1 MVCFMNLIFATSNA
15 HKVREIA
22 SVLPEGYTV
31 QSLKDIGFA
40 EELPETRD
48 TIEGNSLQK
57 AEYLAEKLGLT
68 CFAEDTGLEIEALDG
83 RPGVYSAR
91 YAGPEATF
99 ADNVAKV
106 LAEMEGQTNRRARFK
121 TVITYFVPP
130 PKSGG
135 STPKPPKGGFNS
147 HLTPTLSKV
156 EGECIK
162 VPFRRFGGKET
173 HFSGGKYVQFTGL
186 CEGNI
191 LTEPRGAGGFGY
203 DPIFVALGCN
213 LSFAEMRLEI
223 KNQYSHRKK
232 AVDAFLQYL
241 KSFSGQHFIK
251 P

>member
-1 MVCFMNLIFATSNA
+1 MNLIFATSNA

-91 YAGPEATF
+91 YAGPDATF

-121 TVITYFVPP
+121 TVITYF
-130 PKSGG
+130 
-135 STPKPPKGGFNS
+135 
-147 HLTPTLSKV
+147 
-156 EGECIK
+156 
-162 VPFRRFGGKET
+162 
-173 HFSGGKYVQFTGL
+173 SGGKYVQFTGL

-191 LTEPRGAGGFGY
+191 LTEPRGAEGFGY

-213 LSFAEMRLEI
+213 LSFAEMRLET

-232 AVDAFLQYL
+232 AVDPFLQYL
-241 KSFSGQHFIK
+241 KGSSGQHFIK